1 MFNNKWSTGKNLKKR
16 KEKKPH
22 SFWKLGQFLVS
33 VVHCQSEQS
42 INIEEDHQMSIPT
55 KLDFNLPSGFREEWN
70 VNFQKKDDSHKVITI
85 PYMTLYVKVP
95 EKWVDSSGKWPGD
108 FQKNLVQYQE
118 KHSMLSVK

>member
-1 MFNNKWSTGKNLKKR
+1 MN
-16 KEKKPH
+16 
-22 SFWKLGQFLVS
+22 
-33 VVHCQSEQS
+33 
-42 INIEEDHQMSIPT
+42 IPT

-70 VNFQKKDDSHKVITI
+70 VNFQKEDDSHKVITI

-118 KHSMLSVK
+118 KYSMLSVK